1 MPIEP
6 DYRSRIYD
14 KYASRFQDAPEQF
27 DSAAADHWGRAYES
41 YLKGW
46 LPKQKDTAI
55 LEVGCGG
62 GKLLH
67 FLKIR
72 KYSNFTGI
80 DISPEQILLAQQVT
94 NRVVQADAIEFLKD
108 INNKYDLIIGLDI
121 IEHLYKYEVVDFLT
135 NCHKAL
141 KPDGRI
147 ILQTPNAQSPFAPSI
162 LYGDFTHEICFTPN
176 GLQHVL
182 NFCDFHNFHVRET
195 GPAVHGCASA
205 IRYVFWRMIRLVLKL
220 WNLIETGD
228 CTDAVLTR
236 TFLISA
242 HKK

>member
-1 MPIEP
+1 MSIEP

-14 KYASRFQDAPEQF
+14 KYASRFQEAPEQF

-46 LPKQKDTAI
+46 LPKQKDKAI

-67 FLKIR
+67 FLKTR
-72 KYSNFTGI
+72 KYSNLTGI

-94 NRVVQADAIEFLKD
+94 NRVVRADAIEFLKAT
-108 INNKYDLIIGLDI
+108 NNEYDLIIGLDF
-121 IEHLYKYEVVDFLT
+121 IEHLRKNEVFDFLT

-147 ILQTPNAQSPFAPSI
+147 ILQTPNAQSPFGQSI
-162 LYGDFTHEICFTPN
+162 FYGDFTHEICFTPK

-182 NFCDFHNFHVRET
+182 NICGFHKFYVRET
-195 GPAVHGCASA
+195 GPVVHGVKSV
-205 IRYVFWRMIRLVLKL
+205 IRYILWQTIRLILKL

-228 CTDAVLTR
+228 CINAVFTS
-236 TFLISA
+236 TFLIST

>member
-1 MPIEP
+1 MSIEP

-14 KYASRFQDAPEQF
+14 KYASRFQDTSEQF

-62 GKLLH
+62 GRLLH
-67 FLKIR
+67 FLKTR

-80 DISPEQILLAQQVT
+80 DISPEQVLLAQQVT
-94 NRVVQADAIEFLKD
+94 SRVVRADAIEFLKAT
-108 INNKYDLIIGLDI
+108 NNEYDLIIGLDF
-121 IEHLYKYEVVDFLT
+121 IEHLRKNEVLDFLT

-141 KPDGRI
+141 KPNGRI
-147 ILQTPNAQSPFAPSI
+147 ILQTPNAQSPFGQSI
-162 LYGDFTHEICFTPN
+162 FYGDFTHEICFTPKS
-176 GLQHVL
+176 LQHVL
-182 NFCDFHNFHVRET
+182 NLCGFHNFHVRET
-195 GPAVHGCASA
+195 GPAVHGFASA
-205 IRYVFWRMIRLVLKL
+205 IRYVVWRMIRLTLKL

-228 CTDAVLTR
+228 CTETVLTR